1 MKPSEINAQTV
12 LDFLRLDGEP
22 DDVSPDTLLAAA
34 KSYIMSYTGLDE
46 AEMDLHEEISIA
58 ILVLCS
64 DLYDNRQT
72 AVESDKVNRTVRS
85 ILDLHST
92 NLL

>member
-64 DLYDNRQT
+64 DLYDNRQM
-72 AVESDKVNRTVRS
+72 AVENDKVNRTVRS

>member
-1 MKPSEINAQTV
+1 MNRNE
-12 LDFLRLDGEP
+12 
-22 DDVSPDTLLAAA
+22 A

-46 AEMDLHEEISIA
+46 AEMDRHEEISIA

-85 ILDLHST
+85 ILDLHSA

>member
-1 MKPSEINAQTV
+1 
-12 LDFLRLDGEP
+12 
-22 DDVSPDTLLAAA
+22 
-34 KSYIMSYTGLDE
+34 
-46 AEMDLHEEISIA
+46 MDLHEEISIA

>member
-1 MKPSEINAQTV
+1 MKPSKINAQTV
-12 LDFLRLDGEP
+12 LGYLRLDGEP

-64 DLYDNRQT
+64 DLYDNRQM
-72 AVESDKVNRTVRS
+72 AVENDKVNRTVRS

>member
-12 LDFLRLDGEP
+12 LGFLRLDGEP

-72 AVESDKVNRTVRS
+72 AVESDKVNRTVWS
-85 ILDLHST
+85 ILDLHSA

>member
-1 MKPSEINAQTV
+1 MKPSEIKAQTV
-12 LDFLRLDGEP
+12 LGFLRLDGEP

>member
-1 MKPSEINAQTV
+1 MKPSKINAQTV
-12 LDFLRLDGEP
+12 LGFLRLAGEP

>member
-1 MKPSEINAQTV
+1 MKPSKINAQTV
-12 LDFLRLDGEP
+12 LGFLRLDGEP

>member
-1 MKPSEINAQTV
+1 MKPSEIKAQTV
-12 LDFLRLDGEP
+12 LGYLRLDGEP

>member
-1 MKPSEINAQTV
+1 MKPSKINAQTV
-12 LDFLRLDGEP
+12 LGFLRLDGEP

-64 DLYDNRQT
+64 DLYDNRQMM
-72 AVESDKVNRTVRS
+72 VESDKVNRTVRS

>member
-12 LDFLRLDGEP
+12 LGFLRLDGEP
-22 DDVSPDTLLAAA
+22 DDMSPDTLLAAA

>member
-12 LDFLRLDGEP
+12 LGFLRLDGEP
-22 DDVSPDTLLAAA
+22 ADVSPDTLLAAD
-34 KSYIMSYTGLDE
+34 KIYIMSYTGLDE
-46 AEMDLHEEISIA
+46 AERELHEEISIA

-64 DLYDNRQT
+64 DLYDNRQM
-72 AVESDKVNRTVRS
+72 AVETYNFFFCVRF

>member
-1 MKPSEINAQTV
+1 M
-12 LDFLRLDGEP
+12 LGFLRLDGEP

-64 DLYDNRQT
+64 DLYDNRQMM
-72 AVESDKVNRTVRS
+72 VESDKVNRTVRS

>member
-12 LDFLRLDGEP
+12 LGFLRLDGEP

-72 AVESDKVNRTVRS
+72 AVESDKVNRTVWS

>member
-64 DLYDNRQT
+64 DLYDNRQMM
-72 AVESDKVNRTVRS
+72 VESDKVNRTVRS

>member
-12 LDFLRLDGEP
+12 LGFLRLDGEP
-22 DDVSPDTLLAAA
+22 DDVSPDTLLSAA
-34 KSYIMSYTGLDE
+34 KSYAMSYTGLDE
-46 AEMDLHEEISIA
+46 AAMDLHEEISIA